1 VPDISAGYSHVD
13 GKFSGS
19 EQSLDEEFGIP
30 AIKTPGVKRANV
42 ANRTPQTD
50 PGPCRSTRERRPV

>member
-1 VPDISAGYSHVD
+1 MPDIFAGYSHVD
-13 GKFSGS
+13 GESSGS

-42 ANRTPQTD
+42 ANRTP
-50 PGPCRSTRERRPV
+50 